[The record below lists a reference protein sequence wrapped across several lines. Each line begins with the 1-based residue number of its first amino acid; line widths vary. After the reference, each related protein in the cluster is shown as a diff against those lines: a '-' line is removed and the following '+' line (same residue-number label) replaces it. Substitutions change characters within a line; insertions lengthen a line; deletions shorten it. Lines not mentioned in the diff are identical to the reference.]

1 MNADPKNL
9 NVTPE
14 AEPVSEPTAVPMWLI
29 MAMLV
34 VLFLGAWYY
43 DVRGGWLFN
52 KYAYDPYKDGPEG
65 FQPPPPD
72 GANRKRGQGLFE
84 RNCAVCHNNDGAG
97 KPSQAPP
104 LAGSEWVTTKGVN
117 RLIRIPLVGLTGPI
131 TVKGLDSSNWNN
143 ASMVGLGVGGGGLT
157 DDDVVDILSYIR
169 NAWGNSAP
177 DVTLEQVKKVRD
189 ELGNRSQPYTAAEL
203 LQLEE

>member
-9 NVTPE
+9 NATPE

-29 MAMLV
+29 MTMLV
-34 VLFLGAWYY
+34 GLFLGAWYY

-52 KYAYDPYKDGPEG
+52 KHVYGPYKNA
-65 FQPPPPD
+65 PD
-72 GANRKRGQGLFE
+72 AFLPAVTGEANRKRGQVMFE
-84 RNCAVCHNNDGAG
+84 RHCAVCHNNDGAG
-97 KPSQAPP
+97 KSGQAPP
-104 LAGSEWVTTKGVN
+104 LAGSEWVNTKGVN

-131 TVKGLDSSNWNN
+131 TVKGLDPSNWNN
-143 ASMVGLGVGGGGLT
+143 ASMVGLGGGLT

-177 DVTLEQVKKVRD
+177 DVTAEQVKKVRT
-189 ELGNRSQPYTAAEL
+189 ELGNRSQQYTGDEL
-203 LQLEE
+203 LKLEE

>member
-9 NVTPE
+9 NATTE
-14 AEPVSEPTAVPMWLI
+14 TEPVSEPTAVPIWLI
-29 MAMLV
+29 VAMLV

-52 KYAYDPYKDGPEG
+52 ANVYTPYAHAPEA
-65 FQPPPPD
+65 FQPPAPD
-72 GANRKRGQGLFE
+72 GANRKRGQAMFE
-84 RNCAVCHNNDGAG
+84 KHCAVCHNNDGAG
-97 KPSQAPP
+97 KPGQAPP
-104 LAGSEWVTTKGVN
+104 LAGSEWVNAKGVN

-131 TVKGLDSSNWNN
+131 KVKGQDYSL
-143 ASMVGLGVGGGGLT
+143 SMVGLGGGLT

-177 DVTLEQVKKVRD
+177 DVTADQVKKVRD
-189 ELGNRSQPYTAAEL
+189 ELGNRSQQYTGDEIL
-203 LQLEE
+203 KLDE